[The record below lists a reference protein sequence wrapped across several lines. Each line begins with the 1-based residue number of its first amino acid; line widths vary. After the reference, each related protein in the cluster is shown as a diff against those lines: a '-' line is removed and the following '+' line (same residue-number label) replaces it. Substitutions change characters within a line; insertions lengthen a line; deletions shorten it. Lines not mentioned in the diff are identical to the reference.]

1 MRMMRAFIAVN
12 IPLEVKGNLQEEIG
26 RLRTLIRGG
35 PVRWV
40 RPEGIHLTLKF
51 LGEISNSNLG
61 EIGQV
66 LEREVNRHPFFTL
79 RVGGFGCFPNRRRPR
94 VLWIGITE
102 ENGTLAQVQTA
113 IEEKLV
119 PLGFGKEGRPFHPH
133 LTLGR
138 VRRNISMSELPQ
150 LQDAVDEFVVGQIGH
165 FEVSEL
171 HLIRSILRSSG
182 AEYSTL
188 MEFPL
193 GSKGDE

>member
-1 MRMMRAFIAVN
+1 MRMMRAFVAVN

-171 HLIRSILRSSG
+171 HLIRSILRPSG

>member
-171 HLIRSILRSSG
+171 HLIRSILKPSG

>member
-171 HLIRSILRSSG
+171 HLIRSILRPSG